1 MQQHMIFNCIFC
13 KHYFDFFNMSLELLH
28 VNSYFLH
35 FCSNYFWNTASYK
48 EIILFFKSSLSSTP
62 PLANEEK
69 HQIVKQTIIRCKAQK
84 DRNGCSLIQAGQ
96 LEAFLL
102 LTITNTMSASRGHVR
117 NISAHLTY
125 QIYLFGKI

>member
-1 MQQHMIFNCIFC
+1 MIFNCIFC
-13 KHYFDFFNMSLELLH
+13 KHCFDFSNMSLELLYN
-28 VNSYFLH
+28 VNSCFLH
-35 FCSNYFWNTASYK
+35 FCYFWNTASYK
-48 EIILFFKSSLSSTP
+48 EIILFFKSPLSSIP
-62 PLANEEK
+62 PFANGEK

-102 LTITNTMSASRGHVR
+102 LTITDTVSASREHVR